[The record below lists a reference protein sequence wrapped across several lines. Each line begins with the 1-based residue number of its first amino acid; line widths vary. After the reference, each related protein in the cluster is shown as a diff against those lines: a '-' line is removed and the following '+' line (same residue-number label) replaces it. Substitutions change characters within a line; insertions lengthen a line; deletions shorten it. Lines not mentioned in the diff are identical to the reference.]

1 MRRPSPSDTAG
12 KTLSLRI
19 DGDILR
25 ARLARGADSQSA
37 RIACWRE
44 IVAAAHGA
52 DCRKILL
59 IDRERGSRI
68 GASEL
73 AQLALLL
80 RTEASRFDRIAVVEP
95 VRALHTTMCYGETI
109 ARALGIPVRLFDD
122 TKHAMKWLREPED

>member
-1 MRRPSPSDTAG
+1 MRSSSTSKDDSNA
-12 KTLSLRI
+12 LSLHM

-25 ARLARGADSQSA
+25 ARLAHSADTQA
-37 RIACWRE
+37 TRIACWRE
-44 IVAAAHGA
+44 IAAAAHAA

-59 IDRERGSRI
+59 IDRKRGSHI
-68 GASEL
+68 GGAEL

-95 VRALHTTMCYGETI
+95 VRALRGTMGYGEAV

-122 TKHAMKWLREPED
+122 TQHAIAWLRETAD